1 MEVARRRS
9 HSFNNFT
16 LRLRTVSG
24 IERPRVSNRPQ
35 KIHPPT
41 SIYIYI
47 YILWHFCHFFH
58 FRSFCI
64 KSFLRKIEA
73 KEAFPWFFSQLTL
86 FGRRS
91 SPLLLLITVDCSQ
104 TSSLSSLTLERV
116 SLTAHPLSSC
126 PLSLPLAALPA
137 EMMTF
142 RPTLS
147 PRGVCIRI
155 EMRGQAAFSEGV

>member
-1 MEVARRRS
+1 MGVARRRS

-24 IERPRVSNRPQ
+24 IERPRVLESTPKNT
-35 KIHPPT
+35 PT
-41 SIYIYI
+41 HIYIHI

-73 KEAFPWFFSQLTL
+73 KEAFPWLFSQLTL

-91 SPLLLLITVDCSQ
+91 SLVAVAVADNRRLLQ

-116 SLTAHPLSSC
+116 SLTAHPLPCSST
-126 PLSLPLAALPA
+126 PAPRSTPSGNDDISSNFVAARRVHSHRNAGPGSVL
-137 EMMTF
+137 
-142 RPTLS
+142 
-147 PRGVCIRI
+147 
-155 EMRGQAAFSEGV
+155 

>member
-1 MEVARRRS
+1 MGVARRRS

-24 IERPRVSNRPQ
+24 IERPRVLESTPKNT
-35 KIHPPT
+35 PT
-41 SIYIYI
+41 HIYIHI

-58 FRSFCI
+58 FRCFCI

-73 KEAFPWFFSQLTL
+73 KEAFPWIFSQLTL

-91 SPLLLLITVDCSQ
+91 SLSLLLITVDCSQ

-116 SLTAHPLSSC
+116 SLTAHPLPCSST
-126 PLSLPLAALPA
+126 PAPRSTPSGNDDISSNFVAARRVHSHRNAGPGSVL
-137 EMMTF
+137 
-142 RPTLS
+142 
-147 PRGVCIRI
+147 
-155 EMRGQAAFSEGV
+155 

>member
-1 MEVARRRS
+1 MGVARRRS

-24 IERPRVSNRPQ
+24 IERPRVLESTPKNT
-35 KIHPPT
+35 PT
-41 SIYIYI
+41 HIYIYIHI

-73 KEAFPWFFSQLTL
+73 KEAFPWLFSQLTL

-91 SPLLLLITVDCSQ
+91 SLSLLLITVDCSQ

-116 SLTAHPLSSC
+116 SLTAHPLPCCSTPAPRSTPSGNDDISSNFVAVRRVHSHRNAG
-126 PLSLPLAALPA
+126 PGSVL
-137 EMMTF
+137 
-142 RPTLS
+142 
-147 PRGVCIRI
+147 
-155 EMRGQAAFSEGV
+155 

>member
-1 MEVARRRS
+1 MGVARRRS

-41 SIYIYI
+41 SIYT

-73 KEAFPWFFSQLTL
+73 KEAFPWLFSQLTL

-91 SPLLLLITVDCSQ
+91 SPSLLLITVDCSQ

-116 SLTAHPLSSC
+116 SLTAHPLPCSST
-126 PLSLPLAALPA
+126 PAPRSTPSGNDDISSNFVAARRVHSHRNAGPGSVL
-137 EMMTF
+137 
-142 RPTLS
+142 
-147 PRGVCIRI
+147 
-155 EMRGQAAFSEGV
+155 